1 MTEETVAINPVTE
14 ADLPE
19 LNRLVNDPV
28 VSRYLDLVPPVS
40 LGRTLDF
47 FHYMRHEEGAWLAIR
62 VDDTLAGT
70 VGLIPGDPWSR
81 LGHSASIFV
90 YLDSAWWGR
99 GLAAEGVRACIEEAR
114 RRGIVRLEVLVV
126 DENERSRRL
135 FLRNGFQVE
144 GVRRCGFRGD
154 DRFHD
159 LLTLALV
166 LDTPFTSPSP
176 RDRN

>member
-47 FHYMRHEEGAWLAIR
+47 FHYMRHEEGAWPAIR
-62 VDDTLAGT
+62 VDDPLAGT

-81 LGHSASIFV
+81 LGHSASLFV

>member
-1 MTEETVAINPVTE
+1 MTDGAIEISPVTE

-19 LNRLVNDPV
+19 LNRLTNDPI

-47 FHYMRHEEGAWLAIR
+47 FRYMRQEEGVWLAIR
-62 VDDTLAGT
+62 VDGSIAGT

-81 LGHSASIFV
+81 LGHSASLFV
-90 YLDSAWWGR
+90 YLDTPWWGR
-99 GLAAEGVRACIEEAR
+99 GLASQGIRACIAEAR
-114 RRGIVRLEVLVV
+114 YRGIVRLEVLVV

-154 DRFHD
+154 DRYHD
-159 LLTLALV
+159 LVGLALV
-166 LDTPFTSPSP
+166 LDTAFVTP
-176 RDRN
+176 RPHRRD